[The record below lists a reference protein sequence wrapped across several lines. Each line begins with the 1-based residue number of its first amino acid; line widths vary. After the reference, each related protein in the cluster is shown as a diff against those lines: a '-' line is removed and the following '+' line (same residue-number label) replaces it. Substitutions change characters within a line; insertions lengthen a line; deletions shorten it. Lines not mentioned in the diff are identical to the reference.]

1 MKSTSQ
7 SLNSDMKQYCSLP
20 GLPSSFVWKSSFK
33 FTSVGW
39 TWNPK
44 IEMVCM
50 CVTVSSWNNIFFLQ
64 LIFYQKK
71 KKKKTAQN
79 KVCLKLHQIIY
90 VEKSTPIN
98 SYILKKGNQKFNMI
112 SQRISPQGSHSLRKK
127 NN

>member
-20 GLPSSFVWKSSFK
+20 DLPSSFVWKSSFK

-39 TWNPK
+39 TWNLK

-50 CVTVSSWNNIFFLQ
+50 CVTVSSWNNIFLQ
-64 LIFYQKK
+64 LIFYNN
-71 KKKKTAQN
+71 KKKKTTQN

-90 VEKSTPIN
+90 VGKSTPIN
-98 SYILKKGNQKFNMI
+98 SYSKKKGNQKFKMI
-112 SQRISPQGSHSLRKK
+112 SQCISPQDSHSLREK